1 MNISIIMFGSFRGK
15 SGSLGP
21 ILGAVYGSSTQF
33 WKRLGKGK
41 THNNLGLGT
50 YFLCLTLW
58 KSSKRSCTLGK
69 KAKFLPMISGV
80 VAALLFKHI
89 MPSRH
94 CLLT

>member
-1 MNISIIMFGSFRGK
+1 MVRWAQYWELFTDRAPNS
-15 SGSLGP
+15 
-21 ILGAVYGSSTQF
+21 
-33 WKRLGKGK
+33 GKGLEK
-41 THNNLGLGT
+41 AKLITIWVWAHIFYVL
-50 YFLCLTLW
+50 LW
-58 KSSKRSCTLGK
+58 KSSKRSYLEK

>member
-15 SGSLGP
+15 SGALGP

-50 YFLCLTLW
+50 HFLCLTLEEL
-58 KSSKRSCTLGK
+58 KRSYLEK